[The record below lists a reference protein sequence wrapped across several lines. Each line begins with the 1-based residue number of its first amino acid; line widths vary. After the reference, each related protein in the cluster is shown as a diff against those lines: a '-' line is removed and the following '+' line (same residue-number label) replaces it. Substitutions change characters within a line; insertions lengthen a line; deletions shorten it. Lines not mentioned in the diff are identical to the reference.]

1 MVQVCVDCM
10 EKGIIYYKLCGK
22 NLVIPWKQARL
33 PFTVPIQL
41 TYWVNCHVLL
51 SNIAE
56 RTWYKFQFT
65 AWTMGCIY
73 YKLYVNNVVT
83 SRKQTVLVFLRIGCL
98 IS

>member
-1 MVQVCVDCM
+1 M

-22 NLVIPWKQARL
+22 NLVISWKQARL
-33 PFTVPIQL
+33 PFTVQIQL

-65 AWTMGCIY
+65 AWTMACIY
-73 YKLYVNNVVT
+73 YKLYGNN
-83 SRKQTVLVFLRIGCL
+83 L
-98 IS
+98 IIPWKKTRFPFAV